1 MTVKDWLINLGSE
14 ASLRLLAFALILIVG
29 IIVIQII
36 LAILGKALKKTKME
50 KAAHTLI
57 RSVTRI
63 LLYLL
68 LGLAAASSLGIDV
81 TGIVAL
87 ASVFTLA
94 LSLSLQNSLTN
105 LIGGF
110 TLLSTKPFKSGD
122 YVEIAGQAG
131 SVTEIGMFYTVLT
144 TPDNKI
150 THIPNNS
157 VVSADIT
164 NYTTTGTRRLSIDV
178 SASYDAPTEKVL
190 EALRDA
196 ANVPGILED
205 PAPFVALTGYGDHA
219 ITYTVRVWTKTEDY
233 WTVHYAIHERIR
245 ECFAAHG
252 VAMTHPH
259 LNVHLDK

>member
-1 MTVKDWLINLGSE
+1 MKDWLINLGSE

-190 EALRDA
+190 EALRNA

>member
-1 MTVKDWLINLGSE
+1 MKDWLINLGSE

-131 SVTEIGMFYTVLT
+131 SVTEIGMFSTVLT

-178 SASYDAPTEKVL
+178 SASYEAPTEKVL

>member
-1 MTVKDWLINLGSE
+1 MKDWLINLGSE

-233 WTVHYAIHERIR
+233 WTVHYSIHERIR

>member
-1 MTVKDWLINLGSE
+1 MKDWLINLGSE

-190 EALRDA
+190 EALREA

>member
-1 MTVKDWLINLGSE
+1 MKDWLINLGSE

-233 WTVHYAIHERIR
+233 WIVHYAIHERIR

>member
-1 MTVKDWLINLGSE
+1 MKDWLINLGSE

-205 PAPFVALTGYGDHA
+205 PTPFVALTGYGDHA

>member
-1 MTVKDWLINLGSE
+1 MKDWLISLGNT

-29 IIVIQII
+29 VIVIQII
-36 LAILGKALKKTKME
+36 LAIVGKTLHKTKME

-57 RSVTRI
+57 RSVIRV

-122 YVEIAGQAG
+122 YVEIASQSGT
-131 SVTEIGMFYTVLT
+131 VTEIGMFYTVLT

-150 THIPNNS
+150 IHIPNNA

-178 SASYDAPTEKVL
+178 KASYDAPTEHVL
-190 EALRDA
+190 EALREA

-205 PAPFVALTGYGDHA
+205 PAPFVALTGYGNHA
-219 ITYTVRVWTKTEDY
+219 VSYTVRVWTKTEDY
-233 WTVHYAIHERIR
+233 WTVHYAIHARIR

-259 LNVHLDK
+259 LNVHVDAK

>member
-1 MTVKDWLINLGSE
+1 MKDWLINLGSE

-219 ITYTVRVWTKTEDY
+219 IIYTVRVWTKTEDY

>member
-1 MTVKDWLINLGSE
+1 MKDWLINLGSE

-178 SASYDAPTEKVL
+178 KCDFVDVHVC
-190 EALRDA
+190 EADDDCFDHLCTPLMGR
-196 ANVPGILED
+196 
-205 PAPFVALTGYGDHA
+205 FVALSLGE
-219 ITYTVRVWTKTEDY
+219 TV
-233 WTVHYAIHERIR
+233 A
-245 ECFAAHG
+245 F
-252 VAMTHPH
+252 
-259 LNVHLDK
+259 L

>member
-1 MTVKDWLINLGSE
+1 MKDWLINLGSE

-122 YVEIAGQAG
+122 RH
-131 SVTEIGMFYTVLT
+131 VL
-144 TPDNKI
+144 
-150 THIPNNS
+150 HR
-157 VVSADIT
+157 A
-164 NYTTTGTRRLSIDV
+164 
-178 SASYDAPTEKVL
+178 
-190 EALRDA
+190 
-196 ANVPGILED
+196 
-205 PAPFVALTGYGDHA
+205 DHA
-219 ITYTVRVWTKTEDY
+219 
-233 WTVHYAIHERIR
+233 
-245 ECFAAHG
+245 G
-252 VAMTHPH
+252 
-259 LNVHLDK
+259 

>member
-1 MTVKDWLINLGSE
+1 MKDWLINLGSE

>member
-1 MTVKDWLINLGSE
+1 MKDWLINLGSE

-81 TGIVAL
+81 TGIVAV

-94 LSLSLQNSLTN
+94 LSLSLQNTLTN

>member
-1 MTVKDWLINLGSE
+1 MKDWLINLGSE

-178 SASYDAPTEKVL
+178 SASYEAPTEKVL

>member
-1 MTVKDWLINLGSE
+1 MKDWLINLGSE

-164 NYTTTGTRRLSIDV
+164 SYTTTGTRRLSIDV

>member
-29 IIVIQII
+29 IVVIQII

-196 ANVPGILED
+196 ANVPGILEA

>member
-1 MTVKDWLINLGSE
+1 MKDWLINLGSE

-50 KAAHTLI
+50 KAAHSLI